1 MYGKDSWLCMCNIRS
16 ICWELDF
23 QEIKLSQEMV
33 CVCRGMLM
41 WWRKLL
47 QAWRQGLAL
56 GETSVITSLGTLK
69 CLRVPSGS
77 FVSWRKMWI
86 KNSKIATAYS
96 VGAASANVFNYHTA
110 VKASTSCFSRRIMRN
125 HNVAFVQW
133 AHQLLV
139 VNEYQKVVNFKMVFR
154 SSVYSNHN
162 NVWKFESNFH
172 NYVKLF
178 QALKRWDWQ
187 LCCRLSASVC
197 KVGFLLAQNGM
208 SQMFVP
214 AGIAVG
220 ICCSSSGFFCQVSS
234 CLQDSC
240 SCHTS
245 KISLAF

>member
-77 FVSWRKMWI
+77 FVSWRKMWM
-86 KNSKIATAYS
+86 KNSKIATEYS

-110 VKASTSCFSRRIMRN
+110 VEASPSCFSRRIMHN

-139 VNEYQKVVNFKMVFR
+139 VNEYQKVVKFSLFK
-154 SSVYSNHN
+154 S
-162 NVWKFESNFH
+162 
-172 NYVKLF
+172 
-178 QALKRWDWQ
+178 
-187 LCCRLSASVC
+187 
-197 KVGFLLAQNGM
+197 
-208 SQMFVP
+208 
-214 AGIAVG
+214 
-220 ICCSSSGFFCQVSS
+220 
-234 CLQDSC
+234 
-240 SCHTS
+240 
-245 KISLAF
+245 